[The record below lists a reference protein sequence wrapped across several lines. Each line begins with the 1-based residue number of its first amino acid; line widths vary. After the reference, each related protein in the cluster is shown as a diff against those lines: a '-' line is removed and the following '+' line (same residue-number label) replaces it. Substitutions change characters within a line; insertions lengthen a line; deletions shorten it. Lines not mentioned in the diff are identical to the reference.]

1 MSKNNEIMEPE
12 VIENTDVLE
21 PEVYDEPEESGISL
35 GKLALGVGFVAGGIG
50 ILCYKFKGKFEE
62 HQVKKLKKKGYGYQ
76 TYYIAKSE
84 YDEGKRYIRFS
95 RGENNGVKVEVGL
108 EHLLYFL

>member
-12 VIENTDVLE
+12 VIEDNIDVLE

-35 GKLALGVGFVAGGIG
+35 GKLALGVGLVAGGIG

-62 HQVKKLKKKGYGYQ
+62 HQVKKLKNKGYVVIKPEDEEDIFEDADCIEDVEDIEE
-76 TYYIAKSE
+76 TSE
-84 YDEGKRYIRFS
+84 DEK
-95 RGENNGVKVEVGL
+95 
-108 EHLLYFL
+108 

>member
-1 MSKNNEIMEPE
+1 MSKNDEIMEPE

-35 GKLALGVGFVAGGIG
+35 GKLALGVGLVAGGIG

-62 HQVKKLKKKGYGYQ
+62 HQVKKLKNKGYVVIKPEDEEDIFEDSD
-76 TYYIAKSE
+76 YIEDIEETSE
-84 YDEGKRYIRFS
+84 EEK
-95 RGENNGVKVEVGL
+95 
-108 EHLLYFL
+108 

>member
-1 MSKNNEIMEPE
+1 MSKNDEIMEPE

-35 GKLALGVGFVAGGIG
+35 GKLALGVGLVAGGIG

-62 HQVKKLKKKGYGYQ
+62 HQVKKLKNKGYVVIKPEDEEDIFEDAD
-76 TYYIAKSE
+76 YIEDIEETSE
-84 YDEGKRYIRFS
+84 EETSEEEK
-95 RGENNGVKVEVGL
+95 
-108 EHLLYFL
+108 

>member
-35 GKLALGVGFVAGGIG
+35 GKLALGVGLVAGGIG

-62 HQVKKLKKKGYGYQ
+62 HQVKKLKKKGYVVIKPEDEEDILEDAD
-76 TYYIAKSE
+76 YIEDIEDDEETSE
-84 YDEGKRYIRFS
+84 EEK
-95 RGENNGVKVEVGL
+95 
-108 EHLLYFL
+108 

>member
-1 MSKNNEIMEPE
+1 MNKNDEIMEPE

-35 GKLALGVGFVAGGIG
+35 GKLALGVGLVAGGIG

-62 HQVKKLKKKGYGYQ
+62 HQVKKLKNKGYVVIKPEDEEDIFEDDDCVEDVEDIEE
-76 TYYIAKSE
+76 TSE
-84 YDEGKRYIRFS
+84 EEK
-95 RGENNGVKVEVGL
+95 
-108 EHLLYFL
+108 

>member
-12 VIENTDVLE
+12 VIENDIDVLE

-35 GKLALGVGFVAGGIG
+35 GKLALGVGLVAGGIG

-62 HQVKKLKKKGYGYQ
+62 HQVKKLKNKGYVVIKPEDEDDIFEDDDCVEDIEDIEE
-76 TYYIAKSE
+76 TSE
-84 YDEGKRYIRFS
+84 DEK
-95 RGENNGVKVEVGL
+95 
-108 EHLLYFL
+108 